1 MEGGKE
7 TGEKPGDQTGSGHR
21 VDPGPDEKHHLPR
34 PTGQAEAARH
44 SSGRGESAL
53 RSALRSE
60 SKAIFVGLAGGSQ
73 SALEVRRGDRVI

>member
-53 RSALRSE
+53 RCMRVRQYL
-60 SKAIFVGLAGGSQ
+60 LAGQVVASLRWRSGG
-73 SALEVRRGDRVI
+73 EID